1 MTWHQPLA
9 VPAASSGAYDG
20 HIDAPLVYP
29 APPLA
34 GNGFVLRPFRA
45 DDVAADYAA
54 IEHPSSARWLNTH
67 SEGAPEDV
75 VRELESEREAGRVL
89 SFTVA
94 DADAGDDRYLG
105 AIVLFVREHETG
117 ELAYVIAPEARGR
130 GIAGETVQ
138 LVTAWAFAELGLAR
152 LQLRIEPENEASC
165 AVALRAG
172 YQHEGV
178 LRAAHWVRGR
188 RADISIYSRLPTDP

>member
-1 MTWHQPLA
+1 MA
-9 VPAASSGAYDG
+9 
-20 HIDAPLVYP
+20 
-29 APPLA
+29 PLA
-34 GNGFVLRPFRA
+34 GDGFVLRPFRA
-45 DDVAADYAA
+45 DDVPADYAA

-75 VRELESEREAGRVL
+75 VRELESERDAGRML
-89 SFTVA
+89 TFTVA
-94 DADAGDDRYLG
+94 DARDDRYLG

-130 GIAGETVQ
+130 GLARGTVE
-138 LVTAWAFAELGLAR
+138 LVTAWAFAELSLVR

-165 AVALRAG
+165 SVALHAG
-172 YQHEGV
+172 YRHEGV

-188 RADISIYSRLPTDP
+188 RADISIYSRLPSDP

>member
-1 MTWHQPLA
+1 M
-9 VPAASSGAYDG
+9 AAA
-20 HIDAPLVYP
+20 LRYP
-29 APPLA
+29 TPPLA
-34 GNGFVLRPFRA
+34 GDGFVLRPFRA

-54 IEHPSSARWLNTH
+54 IEHSSSARWLNTH
-67 SEGAPEDV
+67 SKGAPEDV
-75 VRELESEREAGRVL
+75 VHELESERDAGRML

-94 DADAGDDRYLG
+94 DADDDRYLG

-130 GIAGETVQ
+130 GLARGTVE
-138 LVTAWAFAELGLAR
+138 LVTDWAFAELGLVR
-152 LQLRIEPENEASC
+152 VQLRIEPENEASC
-165 AVALRAG
+165 SVALRAG

-188 RADISIYSRLPTDP
+188 RADISIYSRLPDDP